1 MCYHLNKRSN
11 GNMSKFKKE
20 LRNSKVINAC
30 AKQFE
35 VVGDPTRL
43 KICYLLCNHP
53 ELSVTDIAND
63 VEISISAVSHSLKKL
78 KSLKFVKSRRD
89 FRTIYYSWK
98 DKSFEKILKT
108 QLG

>member
-1 MCYHLNKRSN
+1 MIIQMKNLKQELKNNKAIE
-11 GNMSKFKKE
+11 G
-20 LRNSKVINAC
+20 C
-30 AKQFE
+30 ARQFG

-53 ELSVTDIAND
+53 ELSVTEIAEAIR
-63 VEISISAVSHSLKKL
+63 VSVSAVSHSLKKL
-78 KSLKFVKSRRD
+78 RALNFIKSRRD

-98 DKSFEKILKT
+98 DKGFEKILKT